1 MPSSAIG
8 PHDLAGTLTDSIN
21 TKERELYFWEKRID
35 ALYKLLS
42 DDKRSHINIHEFRYA
57 IESLGAEAYTNHNYY
72 ERWTLALRNLLIDK
86 NVLSELEITQ
96 KVQEIE
102 DR

>member
-1 MPSSAIG
+1 MSSSAIG
-8 PHDLAGTLTDSIN
+8 PHDLAGTLTDSII
-21 TKERELYFWEKRID
+21 TMDRKLDLWEKRID
-35 ALYKLLS
+35 AIYKLLS

-57 IESLGAEAYTNHNYY
+57 IESLGAKAYTNYNYY

-86 NVLSELEITQ
+86 NILSELEITQ